1 MYRDIVEWRGQNPPP
16 ATMMIISNP
25 VRGDLS
31 WDLARLQQRSQ
42 YNLFVAYPK
51 SLCYISP
58 LLISAVWVWGK
69 LLGFRDNNRII
80 ETRSAPLAMLCCKS
94 CNFDCQIPEKL
105 RKHLSSYKHAR
116 QVSILSLSLYIY
128 CTCISIH
135 CLTYLRA
142 CPLLGVCIPYV
153 RRNHPGNGALGK
165 ELPGNAWICDS

>member
-25 VRGDLS
+25 VRGDFC

-51 SLCYISP
+51 SLCFISP
-58 LLISAVWVWGK
+58 LLTSEEWVWGK

-116 QVSILSLSLYIY
+116 QVSILSLSLSLYLYIY
-128 CTCISIH
+128 I
-135 CLTYLRA
+135 YLNTLSNLFESLSTTRS
-142 CPLLGVCIPYV
+142 LYTL
-153 RRNHPGNGALGK
+153 RTKKSPG
-165 ELPGNAWICDS
+165 